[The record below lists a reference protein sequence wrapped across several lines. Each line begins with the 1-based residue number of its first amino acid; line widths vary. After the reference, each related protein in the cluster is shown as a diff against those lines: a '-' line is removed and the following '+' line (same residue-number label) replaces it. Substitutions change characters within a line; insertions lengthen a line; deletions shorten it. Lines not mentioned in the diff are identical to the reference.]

1 MTKTMKR
8 IGIFLGCVLALLALC
23 FVYVA
28 IDNTNIWAS
37 HYEINA
43 TNLPKDFKGYKIALI
58 TDFHNSYF
66 AEKVAQRLLK
76 EQPDV
81 ILFGGDM
88 VLLDDGQFDN
98 TVRLA
103 NLAKEI
109 APIYMVSGNHEAFS
123 PKFTKMM
130 DYFSSLGVTVIDDKQ
145 VTLKKGESQISLY
158 GMRDPACGDG
168 ELLNSPYVENF
179 IQKSQNID
187 KGSFNILLTHR
198 ANLFPQ
204 LYAAG
209 FDLVLS
215 GHIHGGLVRLPFV
228 GGLVSPYDEWLPEFT
243 KGLYFRGQS
252 KMVVSPGCDFNLR
265 KPRVFNGPQ
274 VTMITLNN

>member
-1 MTKTMKR
+1 M
-8 IGIFLGCVLALLALC
+8 A
-23 FVYVA
+23 
-28 IDNTNIWAS
+28 D
-37 HYEINA
+37 
-43 TNLPKDFKGYKIALI
+43 
-58 TDFHNSYF
+58 
-66 AEKVAQRLLK
+66 RLQK

-88 VLLDDGQFDN
+88 VLLDDDQFDN

-123 PKFTKMM
+123 RNFSKMM
-130 DYFSSLGVTVIDDKQ
+130 DYFSSLGVTVIDDKR
-145 VTLKKGESQISLY
+145 VALEKGESQIWLY
-158 GMRDPACGDG
+158 GMRDPACDDL
-168 ELLNSPYVENF
+168 ELSKSAYVEKF
-179 IQKSQNID
+179 IQKSKNID
-187 KGSFNILLTHR
+187 EGSFNILLTHR

-209 FDLVLS
+209 YDLVLS
-215 GHIHGGLVRLPFV
+215 GHIHGGLVRLPFA

-274 VTMITLNN
+274 VTMVTLNN